1 MSLTKVIAR
10 AGIAAATALWPAVT
24 FAQGL
29 TGIRPFQ
36 GTAQNPL
43 PTAVTNIINV
53 LLILAG
59 LAAGVFLI
67 IGGVQFIVSGDNED
81 VQGKAKNRILYAV
94 IGLIVIG
101 LAAAVVNFVINAV
114 GQG

>member
-1 MSLTKVIAR
+1 MSLHTTLAR
-10 AGIAAATALWPAVT
+10 VAAAATAALWPAVT

-29 TGIRPFQ
+29 SGIQPFQ
-36 GTAQNPL
+36 GTAQSNL
-43 PTAVTNIINV
+43 PTAVTTIINV

-67 IGGVQFIVSGDNED
+67 LGGVQFITSGSDEGA
-81 VQGKAKNRILYAV
+81 QEKAKNRILYAV

-101 LAAAVVNFVINAV
+101 LAAAVVNFVINAI
-114 GQG
+114 GQA

>member
-1 MSLTKVIAR
+1 MSLRKMIAQ
-10 AGIAAATALWPAVT
+10 AGIAAAAALMPAVT

-29 TGIRPFQ
+29 SGVQPFR
-36 GTAQNPL
+36 GTAQGNL

-59 LAAGVFLI
+59 LAAGIFLI
-67 IGGVQFIVSGDNED
+67 IAGVQFITSGSEEGA
-81 VQGKAKNRILYAV
+81 QEKAKNRILYAV

-101 LAAAVVNFVINAV
+101 LAAAIVNFVINAI
-114 GQG
+114 GQA

>member
-1 MSLTKVIAR
+1 MSLKKIFQR
-10 AGIAAATALWPAVT
+10 ATVAAATALWPAVT

-29 TGIRPFQ
+29 SGIRPFQ
-36 GTAQNPL
+36 GTAESPL
-43 PTAVTNIINV
+43 PVAVTAIVNV

-59 LAAGVFLI
+59 LAAGIFLI
-67 IGGVQFIVSGDNED
+67 IGGVQYITSGSDETGQD
-81 VQGKAKNRILYAV
+81 KAKNRILYAV